1 MRWRDWKL
9 TRQPGRLWSPS
20 HASTQPCTAT
30 LLRALQLAVVSDHEG
45 LLRAENARRHL
56 RIPSA
61 SFVNR
66 WDDVTG
72 LSCAVTYKGCVMR
85 LSAGVADWHTV
96 GWSQPADILCFACT
110 DKEKKRLKT
119 CQHLKIE
126 NALLKLQLLVN
137 SVTERVLCSE
147 LTTLGKFVRSHT
159 WCFL

>member
-1 MRWRDWKL
+1 MTGPEAHKT
-9 TRQPGRLWSPS
+9 TRK
-20 HASTQPCTAT
+20 
-30 LLRALQLAVVSDHEG
+30 AVVT
-45 LLRAENARRHL
+45 LARLHATVHGSLTQSVAVSCGVRP
-56 RIPSA
+56 RWPFTCWKRTSA
-61 SFVNR
+61 SQDSLSELCYR

-72 LSCAVTYKGCVMR
+72 LNCAVTYKGCVMR